1 VSDRT
6 PTFADLC
13 NAIADGS
20 IVATLD
26 GSMYE
31 VRVFDIRRYLD
42 RVHSQQTLSGSD
54 TQASLPGNDLRN
66 WFASVRSFVA

>member
-20 IVATLD
+20 IVATLN

-31 VRVFDIRRYLD
+31 VRVLEIRRYLN

>member
-1 VSDRT
+1 MSDRT

-13 NAIADGS
+13 NAIANGS
-20 IVATLD
+20 IVATLN

-31 VRVFDIRRYLD
+31 VRVLEIRRYLN

>member
-1 VSDRT
+1 MSDRT

-31 VRVFDIRRYLD
+31 VRVLDIRRYLE

-54 TQASLPGNDLRN
+54 TQASLPGNDLRK

>member
-31 VRVFDIRRYLD
+31 VRVLDIRRYLD

-54 TQASLPGNDLRN
+54 TQASLPGNDLRK